1 MGQRMPRIL
10 LAKLGHGH
18 KEALLNLAKR
28 LGDAGFEIVYTEL
41 EDPAAIVGTAI
52 QESVDHIGITVLED
66 GDISN
71 VRRIKGLLDQG
82 EESHVTIAVG
92 GLMNDRQLA
101 ELREVGVDACFPKG
115 TSFDELA
122 RWARENITSHG
133 PAAALGSGFQRIQ
146 KE

>member
-82 EESHVTIAVG
+82 EESH
-92 GLMNDRQLA
+92 
-101 ELREVGVDACFPKG
+101 
-115 TSFDELA
+115 
-122 RWARENITSHG
+122 
-133 PAAALGSGFQRIQ
+133 
-146 KE
+146 